1 MKLEISQLKL
11 KQAPQNEKQ
20 QFVDFVFN
28 TFDPNFYSEEEVMA
42 NQATIYQFIEDCEL
56 TLNEMVKAIT
66 MVLNGK
72 LLNDNSEP
80 IRIMHKISLI
90 SLYEIKRAYIQHKT
104 SDFQHTKGL
113 KMIVEA
119 TKPKPKEMTEEE
131 KEILTLTSILQSFE
145 DFKANGKLPVVNKW
159 IYDELWKRGVM
170 VDFVKSLTEQDKD
183 LLRERAKPI
192 LKERAESEPDKYK
205 LTYQNF
211 LKNIP
216 SNEGIE
222 ISVKKEVTLAY
233 FYENLIEQNISLAK
247 KLTEYQNKKTQ
258 NQ

>member
-1 MKLEISQLKL
+1 MKL
-11 KQAPQNEKQ
+11 KQAHQNEKK
-20 QFVDFVFN
+20 QFVDYVFN
-28 TFDPNFYSEEEVMA
+28 TFDPNFYSEEEAMA
-42 NQATIYQFIEDCEL
+42 NQATVYQFIEDCEL

-80 IRIMHKISLI
+80 IMMMHKISLI
-90 SLYEIKRAYIQHKT
+90 SLYEIKRAYIQHKI

-113 KMIVEA
+113 KMIAEA

-145 DFKANGKLPVVNKW
+145 DFKATGKLPVVNKW
-159 IYDELWKRGVM
+159 IYDELWKRGIM
-170 VDFVKSLTEQDKD
+170 LDFAKSLTEQDKD
-183 LLRERAKPI
+183 LLRERTNPI
-192 LKERAESEPDKYK
+192 LKQRAESEPDKYRAV
-205 LTYQNF
+205 YQSF

-216 SNEGIE
+216 TNEGVE
-222 ISVKKEVTLAY
+222 ISIKKEVTLAY
-233 FYENLIEQNISLAK
+233 FYENLIKQNVSLTE
-247 KLTEYQNKKTQ
+247 KLTEYQNKKQQ